1 MIAELNIEQYTNPK
15 EEDIFGCFVTEIEE
29 EGVVFAIVQGENGE
43 ETTASTEN
51 RNNFRTKPL
60 FSENS
65 IIKVEHFCM
74 KQYFCGGKRY
84 RSFVPNFRIWS
95 K

>member
-1 MIAELNIEQYTNPK
+1 MKRHSLKAENVRTFLQAENPKTFYNFIKNVIAELNIERYTDPK

-51 RNNFRTKPL
+51 RNNFRTIRDK
-60 FSENS
+60 FA
-65 IIKVEHFCM
+65 I
-74 KQYFCGGKRY
+74 
-84 RSFVPNFRIWS
+84 
-95 K
+95 